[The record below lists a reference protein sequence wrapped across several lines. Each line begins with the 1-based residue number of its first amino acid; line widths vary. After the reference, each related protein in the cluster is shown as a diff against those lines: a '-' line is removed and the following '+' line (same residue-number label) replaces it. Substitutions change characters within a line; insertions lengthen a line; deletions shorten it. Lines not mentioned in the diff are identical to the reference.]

1 VNTPR
6 EISLEAID
14 GVRLSAY
21 LAEPDGPPR
30 GGVVVVQ
37 EIFGVNAHI
46 RAVTREFA
54 RQGFLAVAPRVFDRV
69 APGTELGYDEAGVA
83 RGRALVAELGFDAAL
98 RDVHAAAGWLQSQD
112 TGAAVVGYCWGGT
125 VALLACTRIGLPA
138 VSYYGGRSM
147 AFLHETP
154 QAPLLLHFGAHD
166 ALIPADHVAA
176 QRAAFPEA
184 EAHVYDAGH
193 GFNCTE
199 RRDHHP
205 PSAALALQRTL
216 AFLERWAHPD

>member
-1 VNTPR
+1 VSDAR
-6 EISLEAID
+6 GIDLHAVD
-14 GVRLSAY
+14 GVRTTAFV
-21 LAEPDGPPR
+21 AGPEGPPR

-46 RAVTREFA
+46 RAVA
-54 RQGFLAVAPRVFDRV
+54 RQLAAQGFLAVAPRLFDRV

-125 VALLACTRIGLPA
+125 VALLSCTRIGLPA

-154 QAPLLLHFGAHD
+154 QAPLLLHYGEHD
-166 ALIPADHVAA
+166 ALIPPDHVAA
-176 QRAAFPEA
+176 QRAAFPQA
-184 EAHVYDAGH
+184 EVHVYAAGH

-199 RRDHHP
+199 RRDHDP
-205 PSAALALQRTL
+205 PSAALALARTL